1 MDLAQN
7 RWETRAWWASA
18 LLVLLFYLATVPRVW
33 QCEGVDEIEYLALAD
48 SLARDFGYTL
58 YGTPYV
64 YYPPLFP
71 ALLAPLYNVQSPAN
85 WRLLY
90 ALNAA
95 CGWLALVLLAAYLR
109 HRQPDAG
116 RPAAW
121 LALCAYYPWSF
132 STRYLMA
139 EQVHFLGV
147 AVALILAD
155 RLLAGRG
162 GWRGAVPGLA
172 IAALAAVTAKA
183 SGIALV
189 GALGVAGIVHLLTR
203 RKWGPVWALAVP
215 ALLAGLFVVGWEIR
229 AAWLDPGAKE
239 SYGRWA
245 LKWLGLSKETAG
257 VVAANFGEGL
267 EGPTPWIVRLG
278 LAMERLGQYVL
289 SVPRPPPNFAAL
301 GVALSLVVLAGLV
314 RELRRHPA
322 SVLAWYVGLSLVMLS
337 ATTWASSYLRYL
349 YPLSPLLFWLMLEGV
364 AGWSSAWAQ
373 DRLQRGLMWVMKGA
387 GATLLAYTA
396 WRGWQGGPGAEGMYR
411 SGMGLLV
418 AGLGAALVAGPC
430 LVRRLHGLS
439 WRRWL
444 TPALAAVLAGQSALL
459 ALQRYRH
466 TQSGAALA
474 ERQLDDVHAAANWI
488 RSSLPADV
496 TVVSSL
502 PRLAAFLTG
511 LPVRDQFEPAGSA
524 RQDVV
529 WLLGDLP
536 GNPAFRPHAE
546 AALQIETRRRGW
558 QPAFVSGGNA
568 VLVRPAA
575 TGESAPPAGQVGG
588 RDVE

>member
-1 MDLAQN
+1 
-7 RWETRAWWASA
+7 
-18 LLVLLFYLATVPRVW
+18 VLL
-33 QCEGVDEIEYLALAD
+33 
-48 SLARDFGYTL
+48 S
-58 YGTPYV
+58 
-64 YYPPLFP
+64 
-71 ALLAPLYNVQSPAN
+71 
-85 WRLLY
+85 
-90 ALNAA
+90 
-95 CGWLALVLLAAYLR
+95 AYLR
-109 HRQPDAG
+109 RRSPDTG
-116 RPAAW
+116 RPASW

-147 AVALILAD
+147 AAALILAD
-155 RLLAGRG
+155 RILAGRG

-172 IAALAAVTAKA
+172 VAALAAVTAKA

-189 GALGVAGIVHLLTR
+189 GALGVAGLVHLVTR
-203 RKWGPVWALAVP
+203 RRWGPVWALAVP
-215 ALLAGLFVVGWEIR
+215 ALLAGVFVVGWEIR

-257 VVAANFGEGL
+257 VVATNFGEGL
-267 EGPTPWIVRLG
+267 DGPTPWIVRLG
-278 LAMERLGQYVL
+278 LAMERLGQYLL

-301 GVALSLVVLAGLV
+301 GVALSLVVLFGLA

-349 YPLSPLLFWLMLEGV
+349 YPLSPLLFWFFLEGV
-364 AGWSSAWAQ
+364 AGW
-373 DRLQRGLMWVMKGA
+373 A
-387 GATLLAYTA
+387 GALADPRRQRAAQLTLKAVGLALLAFTA
-396 WRGWQGGPGAEGMYR
+396 WRGWQGGPGAEGAFR

-418 AGLGAALVAGPC
+418 AMAGAALVAGPC
-430 LVRRLHGLS
+430 LARRVGPAPWTRWVAPGLVA
-439 WRRWL
+439 
-444 TPALAAVLAGQSALL
+444 ALAVLSALL
-459 ALQRYRH
+459 ATQRYRH

-474 ERQLDDVHAAANWI
+474 ERKLDDVQAAAAWI
-488 RSSLPADV
+488 RATLPPDY

-511 LPVRDQFEPAGSA
+511 MTVRDQPEPAGSA
-524 RQDVV
+524 GREVV

-546 AALQIETRRRGW
+546 SALQVETRRTGW
-558 QPAFVSGGNA
+558 QPVFVSGGNT

-575 TGESAPPAGQVGG
+575 TGEAAPPAGQVGG